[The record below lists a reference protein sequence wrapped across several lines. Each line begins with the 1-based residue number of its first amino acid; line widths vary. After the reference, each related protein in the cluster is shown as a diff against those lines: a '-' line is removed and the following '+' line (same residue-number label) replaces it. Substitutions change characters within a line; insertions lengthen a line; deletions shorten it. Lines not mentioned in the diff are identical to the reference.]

1 MAVTLNQSKTSPV
14 PERSRRVAV
23 VLPHLGLGGAQR
35 VATAMSAYWFDRG
48 HDVTIVTLLDQPSDF
63 YRLHPQVKRIT
74 LPNGV
79 LIRARRFIVRKIE
92 GTKASTSI
100 GAPGRGNTA
109 AGGNRKLD
117 RLRAMYRALLRI
129 EARMLG
135 FAARKRLLG
144 RSSRVYTALLRIF
157 YWRGRKLRGVFE
169 RITPDVVFSLLGAT
183 NIITVA
189 ASVDLPHRTIIS
201 ERNDPSRQRLDPPWE
216 DMRRVLY
223 READAVSANSR
234 GALAAMRA
242 YCPEE
247 KLHHAPNPLILADD
261 GADSKR
267 SNSVLFLA
275 RLVPQK
281 APDVLIEAF
290 AQFVRTAPGWKL
302 HIAGGGPM
310 AEQLQARV
318 RELGLSRDVTF
329 HGVVTDPSPLLA
341 TSRIFVL
348 PSRFEGTPNALL
360 EAMAHRMACIVSD
373 ASPGP
378 LRLIEDGTNGLVVE
392 TDSAKSLADAMTR
405 LSQEEQLQRT
415 MGSAGLERVREFGI
429 DRVGPIWNRILFADD
444 PSDVAGE
451 Q

>member
-1 MAVTLNQSKTSPV
+1 MVVTLNRSKTSRV

-35 VATAMSAYWFDRG
+35 VAAAMSAYWFDRG
-48 HDVTIVTLLDQPSDF
+48 HDVTVVTLSDHPPDF

-74 LPNGV
+74 LPRPNGL
-79 LIRARRFIVRKIE
+79 LIRARRFIVRQIE
-92 GTKASTSI
+92 GNKPAASVGTCGI
-100 GAPGRGNTA
+100 GDTTVGAH
-109 AGGNRKLD
+109 
-117 RLRAMYRALLRI
+117 LRI
-129 EARMLG
+129 EAKMLG
-135 FAARKRLLG
+135 FTARHRLLG
-144 RSSRVYTALLRIF
+144 RSSRVYAWLLRIF
-157 YWRGRKLRGVFE
+157 YWRGRRLRGVFE
-169 RITPDVVFSLLGAT
+169 QITPDVVFSLLGAT

-216 DMRRVLY
+216 DLRRVLY

-234 GALAAMRA
+234 GALASMRA
-242 YCPEE
+242 YCPDE
-247 KLHHAPNPLILADD
+247 KLHHAPNPLNLVLPD
-261 GADSKR
+261 GVADSKR
-267 SNSVLFLA
+267 SNAVLFLA

-302 HIAGGGPM
+302 HIAGDGPM
-310 AEQLQARV
+310 TDQLQARV
-318 RELGLSRDVTF
+318 RDLGLSRDVTF

-378 LRLIEDGTNGLVVE
+378 LRLIENGTSGLVVE
-392 TDSAKSLADAMTR
+392 TESAKSLADGMTR
-405 LSQEEQLQRT
+405 LSREERLQRE
-415 MGSAGLERVREFGI
+415 MGSASLERVREFGI
-429 DRVGPIWNRILFADD
+429 DRVGPI
-444 PSDVAGE
+444 
-451 Q
+451 